1 MTSFYA
7 IHEIGDGLA
16 DVLLYPP
23 EGGTYIV
30 RGVTIAD
37 NLENDIRARYGF
49 GQAALYAA
57 RVGGFRH
64 FLLYPVHALL
74 SAVIYRARSVA

>member
-37 NLENDIRARYGF
+37 NLENDIRARY
-49 GQAALYAA
+49 AAWLA
-57 RVGGFRH
+57 
-64 FLLYPVHALL
+64 
-74 SAVIYRARSVA
+74 SAERIGP